1 MRALTVCEPWG
12 LNNLTLVELPEP
24 VPGPGEVRLRMKA
37 VSLNFRDWLIANGG
51 HVGGALSQNSIIPFG
66 DGCGIVDAL
75 GDGVTR
81 VSVGERVIPTIIP
94 KWIAGAATPER
105 VGSALGMNIP
115 GLGQEFV
122 VVDQEAL
129 VKAPEFLTDTEVA
142 CLACAGLTAWN
153 ALFQEP
159 KLAPGDVAVLQGT
172 GGVSTFALQFARAAG
187 METIITSSSDEKL
200 DSARALGA
208 DHGINYRVT
217 PRWAEAVREIT
228 GGRGADFVLDMGA
241 EGTFEE
247 SLRAVRMNGH
257 VAVVGML
264 EGGSILKPA
273 TLLASAARVSAILV
287 GSRDMLEAMCRTVSY
302 HRIRPVI
309 SSVLPWTEAR
319 EALHALRSSSH
330 FGKIVLEF

>member
-1 MRALTVCEPWG
+1 MTMRALTVCEPWG

-142 CLACAGLTAWN
+142 CLAC
-153 ALFQEP
+153 
-159 KLAPGDVAVLQGT
+159 
-172 GGVSTFALQFARAAG
+172 
-187 METIITSSSDEKL
+187 
-200 DSARALGA
+200 
-208 DHGINYRVT
+208 
-217 PRWAEAVREIT
+217 
-228 GGRGADFVLDMGA
+228 GR
-241 EGTFEE
+241 
-247 SLRAVRMNGH
+247 R
-257 VAVVGML
+257 
-264 EGGSILKPA
+264 
-273 TLLASAARVSAILV
+273 
-287 GSRDMLEAMCRTVSY
+287 
-302 HRIRPVI
+302 
-309 SSVLPWTEAR
+309 LP
-319 EALHALRSSSH
+319 HQMK
-330 FGKIVLEF
+330 G